1 LTAFRVCGRRISS
14 FDRSKNQLIS
24 GVMSFFCGQSAGPL
38 LIMHGGAHTGPP
50 DRAKL
55 ELAVQSLLT
64 ISQSFGAELGRRDVC
79 DVVVAGLKAM
89 EADHVF
95 NAGLGGALQADG
107 EVRVSAGLMDGA
119 RQAFSGVINAL
130 EIKHPSVIARWL
142 QDKPFRVLSQPG
154 VQTLARDLKLPSENL
169 VTPERL
175 AEWRQRMTLATS
187 DTVGCVVSDGA
198 GALAAGTSTGGR
210 ECALPGRVSDS
221 ATVAGNYASTF
232 VAVSATGIGEE
243 IVDDALAARLETR
256 CRDGMSLEA
265 AARRCYEEAVE
276 RGRSYGWIAVHRN
289 GEWNATHTTP
299 MMSFVVRG
307 EHGVLQ
313 SSEMPVV

>member
-1 LTAFRVCGRRISS
+1 
-14 FDRSKNQLIS
+14 
-24 GVMSFFCGQSAGPL
+24 MSFFCGHAPGRL
-38 LIMHGGAHTGPP
+38 LIVHGGAHTGPP
-50 DRAKL
+50 NAAKL
-55 ELAVQSLLT
+55 NLAVPSLLA
-64 ISQSFGAELGRRDVC
+64 ISQACSDELPQLGAC
-79 DVVVAGLKAM
+79 DAVVAALKAM
-89 EADHVF
+89 EADPVF

-119 RQAFSGVINAL
+119 RQSFSGVINAQA
-130 EIKHPSVIARWL
+130 IKHPSTIARWL
-142 QDKPFRVLSQPG
+142 QDQPFRVLSPPG
-154 VQTLARDLKLPSENL
+154 AQTLARDLKLPTENL

-187 DTVGCVVSDGA
+187 DTVGCVARDGA
-198 GALAAGTSTGGR
+198 GAMAAGTSTGGR

-221 ATVAGNYASTF
+221 ATVAGNYASTY

-265 AARRCYEEAVE
+265 AARRCYEEALE

-289 GEWNATHTTP
+289 GEWNAAHTTP

-307 EHGVLQ
+307 EQGVLK
-313 SSEMPVV
+313 SSEIPAT

>member
-1 LTAFRVCGRRISS
+1 LTAFAPAVDGLLPSIDLKFRR
-14 FDRSKNQLIS
+14 FF

-38 LIMHGGAHTGPP
+38 LIMHGGAHTGLP
-50 DRAKL
+50 DRVKL
-55 ELAVQSLLT
+55 ELAVRSLVA
-64 ISQSFGAELGRRDVC
+64 ISQSLGAELGRREVC
-79 DVVVAGLKAM
+79 DVVVAGLQAM
-89 EADHVF
+89 EADPVF

-142 QDKPFRVLSQPG
+142 QDQPFRVLSQPG

-175 AEWRQRMTLATS
+175 AEWRQRMSLATS
-187 DTVGCVVSDGA
+187 DTVGCVFRNDA

-221 ATVAGNYASTF
+221 ATVAGNYASAF
-232 VAVSATGIGEE
+232 VAVSATGLGEE

-256 CRDGMSLEA
+256 CRDGMTLEA
-265 AARRCYEEAVE
+265 AARRCYEEALE

-289 GEWNATHTTP
+289 GEWNAAHTTP
-299 MMSFVVRG
+299 MMSFLVRG
-307 EHGVLQ
+307 ERGVLQ
-313 SSEMPVV
+313 SSEPPAV

>member
-1 LTAFRVCGRRISS
+1 LIAFAPAVHGLLPSIDPKFGRLFRV
-14 FDRSKNQLIS
+14 
-24 GVMSFFCGQSAGPL
+24 MSIFCGQSAGPL
-38 LIMHGGAHTGPP
+38 LILHGGAHTGPP

-55 ELAVQSLLT
+55 ELAVRSLVT
-64 ISQSFGAELGRRDVC
+64 ISQSIGAELGRREVC
-79 DVVVAGLKAM
+79 DVVVAGLQAM
-89 EADHVF
+89 EADPVF

-142 QDKPFRVLSQPG
+142 QDQPFRVLSQPG

-169 VTPERL
+169 VTSQRL
-175 AEWRQRMTLATS
+175 AEWRQRMSLATS
-187 DTVGCVVSDGA
+187 DTVGCVFRNGA

-221 ATVAGNYASTF
+221 ATVAGNYASAF

-265 AARRCYEEAVE
+265 AARRCYEEALE

-289 GEWNATHTTP
+289 GEWNAAHTTP
-299 MMSFVVRG
+299 MMSFLVQG
-307 EHGVLQ
+307 EQGILQ
-313 SSEMPVV
+313 TSEPPAS

>member
-1 LTAFRVCGRRISS
+1 LTAFAPAVDDLLPSIDPKFRRC
-14 FDRSKNQLIS
+14 S

-64 ISQSFGAELGRRDVC
+64 ISQSLGDELGRRDVC
-79 DVVVAGLKAM
+79 DVVVAALRAM
-89 EADHVF
+89 EADPVF

-130 EIKHPSVIARWL
+130 EIKHPSLIARWL
-142 QDKPFRVLSQPG
+142 QDQPFRVLGQPG

-175 AEWRQRMTLATS
+175 AEWRQRMSLATS
-187 DTVGCVVSDGA
+187 DTVGCVFRSGER
-198 GALAAGTSTGGR
+198 ALAAGTSTGGR

-221 ATVAGNYASTF
+221 ATVAGNYASAF

-276 RGRSYGWIAVHRN
+276 RDRNYGWIAVHRN
-289 GEWNATHTTP
+289 GEWNAAHTTP
-299 MMSFVVRG
+299 MMSFVVRS
-307 EHGVLQ
+307 EQAVLQ
-313 SSEMPVV
+313 SSEIPLK